1 MTARPR
7 SCFDVSQDLVCVV
20 GLIGRHTPGAGRV
33 RSFKQRAGL
42 SAVVSLAAGQHP
54 PAQVAQPLD
63 QSVNLRRQAA
73 SRAPNGLVPFFWGRP
88 PHVGARELWCYRGR
102 VPQDRHLGPIPKRL
116 LATLRDLSTWRSG
129 YTRCSSGRTLGAGRA
144 TERLPGPS
152 REQPQRTTGYLRLSS
167 QGPLVCQ
174 AIGTRCVPI
183 GRHKVGF
190 DSSVRVFDESA
201 SDHARVRSFFNWAG
215 SRLMS
220 PNPRMSPCSLC
231 SPWFFQVP
239 PN

>member
-102 VPQDRHLGPIPKRL
+102 VPQDRHLGPIRKDCSPHS
-116 LATLRDLSTWRSG
+116 AICQPGEAAIHAVPAAEPWGQVAPRSA
-129 YTRCSSGRTLGAGRA
+129 C
-144 TERLPGPS
+144 PGHPENGLN
-152 REQPQRTTGYLRLSS
+152 EQPVISGC
-167 QGPLVCQ
+167 P
-174 AIGTRCVPI
+174 P
-183 GRHKVGF
+183 
-190 DSSVRVFDESA
+190 
-201 SDHARVRSFFNWAG
+201 RVR
-215 SRLMS
+215 
-220 PNPRMSPCSLC
+220 
-231 SPWFFQVP
+231 WFARQ
-239 PN
+239 

>member
-1 MTARPR
+1 MAW
-7 SCFDVSQDLVCVV
+7 S
-20 GLIGRHTPGAGRV
+20 
-33 RSFKQRAGL
+33 
-42 SAVVSLAAGQHP
+42 
-54 PAQVAQPLD
+54 
-63 QSVNLRRQAA
+63 
-73 SRAPNGLVPFFWGRP
+73 PFFG
-88 PHVGARELWCYRGR
+88 GARRMLVRANYGAIEVEFLKIAISGQFRKDCSPHSAICQPGEAAIHA
-102 VPQDRHLGPIPKRL
+102 VPAAEP
-116 LATLRDLSTWRSG
+116 W
-129 YTRCSSGRTLGAGRA
+129 GAGRA

-152 REQPQRTTGYLRLSS
+152 REQPQRTIGYLRLSS